1 MQSVLPYLHTL
12 SRQEDLNS
20 SLTSLS
26 IRRHKP
32 APVQRRAR
40 PFQETVVF
48 SQNYPF
54 SIYDDILLLPLA
66 SEHGLEYLHLFE
78 ELVNPCRSN
87 VLVCKLSLKIRNCA
101 QQFFDFVPSPFVQR
115 VIFALDPEFLFENL
129 NFAHKFRN
137 ATLVPIR
144 WRKSKSFFCKELL
157 QFVDSAQHLA
167 RFALPVLD
175 PPLLALQVQ
184 QQPCVSVLQILSP
197 NAVVFL
203 RNPSAPENPNFLSA
217 LVQPK

>member
-1 MQSVLPYLHTL
+1 M
-12 SRQEDLNS
+12 S
-20 SLTSLS
+20 SNR
-26 IRRHKP
+26 I
-32 APVQRRAR
+32 
-40 PFQETVVF
+40 
-48 SQNYPF
+48 
-54 SIYDDILLLPLA
+54 
-66 SEHGLEYLHLFE
+66 EHGLEYLHLFE
-78 ELVNPCRSN
+78 ELVNPCRPN

-101 QQFFDFVPSPFVQR
+101 QQFFDFVSSPFVQR
-115 VIFALDPEFLFENL
+115 VIIALDAEFLFENL